1 MGCAADREEAA
12 LPVNPAATFCG
23 QDCFPKEIYSY
34 RFISI
39 PVYSIQ
45 ILISHSL
52 EVPQMHQLPVELLHD
67 ICEKLYVCHVREF
80 RLVNRACAAVG
91 IKYLLPEVF
100 FFSHP
105 DACEGLRETAHHP
118 EFRFHVKSLLYDG
131 RHVYQRFADRG
142 EWEVN
147 LRRRDYLAATVGG
160 QEVRWQGTLRR
171 EAEETEQ
178 TDENSE
184 ITPGELLEVSDVVSS
199 DGPEGMYEFESTEDR
214 YFRKHPK
221 RVTHRT
227 EEKLEKHYNFYLKTI
242 KQQDDM
248 WRENRDFEAIEYAV
262 GMFPTLKSVRFSSDR
277 FIYGWHRLKD
287 TAVRKAFADTFC
299 KPSSR
304 NRNGADPPQGLRQLN
319 ALLTAVF
326 NANIKLD
333 QVEAGSLSWRFFAQE
348 KSVMRK
354 MMQATHCIT
363 HINLLLDTASDE
375 EYIEMN
381 FEGAQCRKYLSHGS
395 LRRFLQNIPNLTSLK
410 VIFNIDYEPNI
421 VLPATIRD
429 LVGDGVKWPKL
440 KEFGVGGIE
449 AKEPDLLAFLDDHK
463 DTLRRLEI
471 NTMMLDAGE
480 SWISML
486 PKIQQM
492 LKLDKASLC
501 GVLCAGGSTVQL
513 DESWDIATDDSFSGN
528 PVRQELAKYMVE
540 GGKCP
545 LYPSN
550 MQFRH

>member
-1 MGCAADREEAA
+1 
-12 LPVNPAATFCG
+12 
-23 QDCFPKEIYSY
+23 
-34 RFISI
+34 
-39 PVYSIQ
+39 
-45 ILISHSL
+45 
-52 EVPQMHQLPVELLHD
+52 MHQLPVELLHD
-67 ICEKLYVCHVREF
+67 ICEKLPLYHVYEF

-105 DACEGLRETAHHP
+105 DACERLRETAHHP
-118 EFRFHVKSLLYDG
+118 EFRLHVKSLLYDG
-131 RHVYQRFADRG
+131 RHIYQRFADRG
-142 EWEVN
+142 EWEAN
-147 LRRRDYLAATVGG
+147 LKRRDYLAATVAG
-160 QEVRWQGTLRR
+160 QEARWQGTLRR
-171 EAEETEQ
+171 EAEQAEQ

-184 ITPGELLEVSDVVSS
+184 IAPGESLEVSSVASS
-199 DGPEGMYEFESTEDR
+199 DGPDGMYAFESLIDR
-214 YFRKHPK
+214 YFRRHPE

-227 EEKLEKHYNFYLKTI
+227 EGELEKHYSFYLKTI

-248 WRENRDFEAIEYAV
+248 WEENRDFEAIEYAV
-262 GMFPTLKSVRFSSDR
+262 KMFPTLKSVRLSTDR

-287 TAVRKAFADTFC
+287 RAVRKAFADAFC

-304 NRNGADPPQGLRQLN
+304 NRSGVDPPQGLRQLN

-333 QVEAGSLSWRFFAQE
+333 RVEAGSLSWRFFAQE

-363 HINLLLDTASDE
+363 HINLLLDTATDE
-375 EYIEMN
+375 EDIQMN
-381 FEGAQCRKYLSHGS
+381 FEGAQCREYLGHGS
-395 LRRFLQNIPNLTSLK
+395 LRRFLQNMPNLTSLK

-440 KEFGVGGIE
+440 KEFGVGGIGT
-449 AKEPDLLAFLDDHK
+449 KEPDLLAFLDDHK

-480 SWISML
+480 SWISIL

-492 LKLDKASLC
+492 LKLDKAFLC
-501 GVLCAGGSTVQL
+501 GVLCAGGSTLQV
-513 DESWDIATDDSFSGN
+513 DESWDIATGN
-528 PVRQELAKYMVE
+528 YNEDPVRRELAKYMVE
-540 GGKCP
+540 GGQCP
-545 LYPSN
+545 LCLSN
-550 MQFRH
+550 MQFRD

>member
-1 MGCAADREEAA
+1 MDKT
-12 LPVNPAATFCG
+12 P
-23 QDCFPKEIYSY
+23 FPKEIHSY
-34 RFISI
+34 RFIST
-39 PVYSIQ
+39 PAYSIR

-52 EVPQMHQLPVELLHD
+52 EVPQMHQLPVELLHN
-67 ICEKLYVCHVREF
+67 ICEKLHLCYVKEF

-100 FFSHP
+100 FFLHP
-105 DACEGLRETAHHP
+105 DACERLRETAHHP
-118 EFRFHVKSLLYDG
+118 EFRLHVKSLLYDG
-131 RHVYQRFADRG
+131 RHIYQRFADRE
-142 EWEVN
+142 EWEN
-147 LRRRDYLAATVGG
+147 NLERHDRLAITSQEAKWQERLRRD
-160 QEVRWQGTLRR
+160 
-171 EAEETEQ
+171 EQ
-178 TDENSE
+178 TDENSK
-184 ITPGELLEVSDVVSS
+184 ITPGELLEVFSVLSS
-199 DGPEGMYEFESTEDR
+199 DRRHRAYVFEYVASNIAHC
-214 YFRKHPK
+214 YFRNHPE
-221 RVTHRT
+221 RVTRRT
-227 EEKLEKHYNFYLKTI
+227 EEELEKHYNFCLKTI

-248 WRENRDFEAIEYAV
+248 RKENRDFEAIEYAV
-262 GMFPTLKSVRFSSDR
+262 RMFPTLKSVRFSSDY

-287 TAVRKAFADTFC
+287 RAVRKAFADAFC

-304 NRNGADPPQGLRQLN
+304 NRSGVDPPQGLRQLN

-333 QVEAGSLSWRFFAQE
+333 RVEAGSLSWRFFAQE

-363 HINLLLDTASDE
+363 HINLLLDTAFDE
-375 EYIEMN
+375 EEMEMN
-381 FEGAQCRKYLSHGS
+381 VEGAQCREYLSHGS
-395 LRRFLQNIPNLTSLK
+395 LRRFLQNMPNLTSLK
-410 VIFNIDYEPNI
+410 VMFNIDYECNI

-471 NTMMLDAGE
+471 KTMMLDAGE

-492 LKLDKASLC
+492 LKLDEASLC
-501 GVLCAGGSTVQL
+501 GVLCAGGSTLQV
-513 DESWDIATDDSFSGN
+513 DESWYIATDDCFED
-528 PVRQELAKYMVE
+528 PVRQGLAKYMVE
-540 GGKCP
+540 GGQCP
-545 LYPSN
+545 LRPKN
-550 MQFRH
+550 M